1 LRCDD
6 DEILITAL
14 KWEFCESAKGR
25 TLSFFFAWCA
35 RRENDGWFFPGPS
48 AAASREEKSFKR
60 IKQHPSQRHV
70 LGRNFRRQN
79 SFKTWLP
86 RRPLRSIVHAPWA
99 PSLAYT
105 YTHYLHIPL
114 EKSQGFIFH
123 TSERSAN
130 NPITRARPT
139 AALSYNGYIF

>member
-1 LRCDD
+1 MQRGARCLFSPD
-6 DEILITAL
+6 
-14 KWEFCESAKGR
+14 G
-25 TLSFFFAWCA
+25 A

-60 IKQHPSQRHV
+60 IKQHPPRWHV

-99 PSLAYT
+99 PSR
-105 YTHYLHIPL
+105 THTHTPSPYIYLSRRVRDSFSTRVRAVQITLLREQDLQPL
-114 EKSQGFIFH
+114 SRIMATFFSQGRA
-123 TSERSAN
+123 SSAMQKK
-130 NPITRARPT
+130 
-139 AALSYNGYIF
+139 YQHGD